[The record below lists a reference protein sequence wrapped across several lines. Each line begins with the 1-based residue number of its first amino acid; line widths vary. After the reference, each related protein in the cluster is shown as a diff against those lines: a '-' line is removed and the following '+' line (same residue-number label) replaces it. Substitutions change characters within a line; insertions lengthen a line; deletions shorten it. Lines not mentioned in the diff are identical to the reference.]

1 MDFQKYYNEYVGLS
15 PLKKEELIDELF
27 KELFQEGEIE
37 IWYEETY
44 YGTDEGQVALMYRK
58 LTTPQKFEETK
69 NKTREISEQRED
81 EIFEELSPMVYVTTY
96 GLCNDRQFRVLQN
109 LSSKGGLRC

>member
-1 MDFQKYYNEYVGLS
+1 MNFQKYYNEYVGLS

-58 LTTPQKFEETK
+58 LTTPQKFEENK
-69 NKTREISEQRED
+69 NKTREISEQKED
-81 EIFEELSPMVYVTTY
+81 EIFEELSPTVYITIDSLGFYRAFLV
-96 GLCNDRQFRVLQN
+96 
-109 LSSKGGLRC
+109 KGD

>member
-27 KELFQEGEIE
+27 KELFYEGEIE

-44 YGTDEGQVALMYRK
+44 YGTDAVLMHRK

-81 EIFEELSPMVYVTTY
+81 EIFEELSPTVYVTIGSLGFYRTF
-96 GLCNDRQFRVLQN
+96 LV
-109 LSSKGGLRC
+109 KGD

>member
-15 PLKKEELIDELF
+15 PLKKEELIDGLF

-37 IWYEETY
+37 IWY
-44 YGTDEGQVALMYRK
+44 
-58 LTTPQKFEETK
+58 EETK

-81 EIFEELSPMVYVTTY
+81 EIFEELSPTVYVTIGSLGFYRTF
-96 GLCNDRQFRVLQN
+96 LV
-109 LSSKGGLRC
+109 KGD

>member
-1 MDFQKYYNEYVGLS
+1 MNFQKYYNEYVGLS

-27 KELFQEGEIE
+27 KELFHEGEIE

-81 EIFEELSPMVYVTTY
+81 EIFEELSPTVYVTIGSLGFYRTF
-96 GLCNDRQFRVLQN
+96 LV
-109 LSSKGGLRC
+109 KGD

>member
-15 PLKKEELIDELF
+15 PLKKEELIDGLF

-44 YGTDEGQVALMYRK
+44 YGTNEGQVALMYRK
-58 LTTPQKFEETK
+58 LTTPQKFKETK
-69 NKTREISEQRED
+69 NKTREISEQRKD
-81 EIFEELSPMVYVTTY
+81 EIFEELSPTVYVTIDSLGFYRTF
-96 GLCNDRQFRVLQN
+96 LVKED
-109 LSSKGGLRC
+109 

>member
-1 MDFQKYYNEYVGLS
+1 MNFQKYYNEYVGLS
-15 PLKKEELIDELF
+15 PLKKEELIDGLF

-44 YGTDEGQVALMYRK
+44 YGTNEGQVALLYRK
-58 LTTPQKFEETK
+58 LTTPQKFEENK

-81 EIFEELSPMVYVTTY
+81 EIFEELSPTVYVAIDSLGFYRTF
-96 GLCNDRQFRVLQN
+96 LV
-109 LSSKGGLRC
+109 KGD

>member
-1 MDFQKYYNEYVGLS
+1 MDFQKYYNDYVGLS

-27 KELFQEGEIE
+27 KELFQEEEIE

-69 NKTREISEQRED
+69 SKTREISEQRED
-81 EIFEELSPMVYVTTY
+81 ETFEELSPTVYVTINSLGFYRTF
-96 GLCNDRQFRVLQN
+96 LI
-109 LSSKGGLRC
+109 KGD

>member
-1 MDFQKYYNEYVGLS
+1 MEFQKYYNEYVGLS
-15 PLKKEELIDELF
+15 PLKKEELIGELF

-58 LTTPQKFEETK
+58 LTTPQKFEENK

-81 EIFEELSPMVYVTTY
+81 EIFEELSPTVYVSVDSLGFYRTF
-96 GLCNDRQFRVLQN
+96 LV
-109 LSSKGGLRC
+109 KGD

>member
-1 MDFQKYYNEYVGLS
+1 MEFQKYYNEYVGLS

-27 KELFQEGEIE
+27 EELFQEGEIE

-58 LTTPQKFEETK
+58 LTTPQKFEENK

-81 EIFEELSPMVYVTTY
+81 EIFEELSPTVYVNVDSLGFYRTF
-96 GLCNDRQFRVLQN
+96 LV
-109 LSSKGGLRC
+109 KGD